1 MGFFDKALKKVQDVG
16 ENIAASANNV
26 KTVVETSV
34 QDTMEITGLKRQIRE
49 LEKEMDAQYLQIGKK
64 YAEFVADMDDAEPE
78 TAENEAAEATESSEV
93 IDEVKEEAIDEVK
106 AEDVAETVDEA
117 KEEAADETIDEVK
130 AEDTAETID
139 EEKEVSE
146 EPAEDKVAEESD
158 EDEEPVFDVSDFL
171 TIIKQDQAKKK
182 ELENQLAEVEK
193 RALIYRTNSE
203 FRHIFSEL
211 LGNKPHEVLYILRF
225 SLETFAKFRILC
237 SNSHRTGI
245 QITYAHHHTA
255 KRYKR
260 SCRKSEFFRSQK
272 CRDRHISSAHQFSVC
287 FDLHTFTQSVLDQCL
302 MSLSQT
308 KFPRKSRIV
317 DGTFRS
323 STGTAVV
330 TGNQNYLCS
339 CFCHTCC
346 YGSDACF

>member
-93 IDEVKEEAIDEVK
+93 IDEVKAEAATEAIDEVK

-146 EPAEDKVAEESD
+146 EPAEDKVTEESD

-171 TIIKQDQAKKK
+171 TIIKQDQSKKK

-193 RALIYRTNSE
+193 RAKQNT
-203 FRHIFSEL
+203 L
-211 LGNKPHEVLYILRF
+211 LREKTKAEESFEQEKG
-225 SLETFAKFRILC
+225 
-237 SNSHRTGI
+237 
-245 QITYAHHHTA
+245 
-255 KRYKR
+255 
-260 SCRKSEFFRSQK
+260 
-272 CRDRHISSAHQFSVC
+272 
-287 FDLHTFTQSVLDQCL
+287 VLDKALAMEIISKEEYEQKL
-302 MSLSQT
+302 NIARKKVENFEEIKKIEQQFEMGIIT
-308 KFPRKSRIV
+308 KEEKDEKINAILN
-317 DGTFRS
+317 T
-323 STGTAVV
+323 
-330 TGNQNYLCS
+330 
-339 CFCHTCC
+339 
-346 YGSDACF
+346 

>member
-78 TAENEAAEATESSEV
+78 TAENEAAEAETTEATESSEV

-106 AEDVAETVDEA
+106 AEAAAETVDEA
-117 KEEAADETIDEVK
+117 KEEAAAETIDEVK

-139 EEKEVSE
+139 EEKEASE

-193 RALIYRTNSE
+193 RAKQNT
-203 FRHIFSEL
+203 L
-211 LGNKPHEVLYILRF
+211 LREKTKAEESFEQEKG
-225 SLETFAKFRILC
+225 
-237 SNSHRTGI
+237 
-245 QITYAHHHTA
+245 
-255 KRYKR
+255 
-260 SCRKSEFFRSQK
+260 
-272 CRDRHISSAHQFSVC
+272 
-287 FDLHTFTQSVLDQCL
+287 VLDKALAMEIISKEEYEQKL
-302 MSLSQT
+302 NIARKKVENFEEIKKIEQQFEMGIIT
-308 KFPRKSRIV
+308 KEEKDEKIN
-317 DGTFRS
+317 
-323 STGTAVV
+323 AIL
-330 TGNQNYLCS
+330 N
-339 CFCHTCC
+339 
-346 YGSDACF
+346 A

>member
-78 TAENEAAEATESSEV
+78 TAENEAAEAETIEATESSEV
-93 IDEVKEEAIDEVK
+93 IDEVKAEAAAEAIDEVK
-106 AEDVAETVDEA
+106 AEDADETVDEA
-117 KEEAADETIDEVK
+117 KEEAPAETIDEVK

-139 EEKEVSE
+139 EEKEASE

-193 RALIYRTNSE
+193 RAKQNT
-203 FRHIFSEL
+203 L
-211 LGNKPHEVLYILRF
+211 LREKTKAEESFEQEKG
-225 SLETFAKFRILC
+225 
-237 SNSHRTGI
+237 
-245 QITYAHHHTA
+245 
-255 KRYKR
+255 
-260 SCRKSEFFRSQK
+260 
-272 CRDRHISSAHQFSVC
+272 
-287 FDLHTFTQSVLDQCL
+287 VLDKALAMEIISKEEYEQKL
-302 MSLSQT
+302 NIARKKVENFEEIKKIEQQFEMGIIT
-308 KFPRKSRIV
+308 KEEKDEKIN
-317 DGTFRS
+317 
-323 STGTAVV
+323 AIL
-330 TGNQNYLCS
+330 N
-339 CFCHTCC
+339 
-346 YGSDACF
+346 A

>member
-78 TAENEAAEATESSEV
+78 TAENEAAEAETTEATESSEV

-106 AEDVAETVDEA
+106 AEAAAETVDEA
-117 KEEAADETIDEVK
+117 KEEAAAETIDEVK

-193 RALIYRTNSE
+193 RAKQNT
-203 FRHIFSEL
+203 L
-211 LGNKPHEVLYILRF
+211 LREKTKAEESFEQEKG
-225 SLETFAKFRILC
+225 
-237 SNSHRTGI
+237 
-245 QITYAHHHTA
+245 
-255 KRYKR
+255 
-260 SCRKSEFFRSQK
+260 
-272 CRDRHISSAHQFSVC
+272 
-287 FDLHTFTQSVLDQCL
+287 VLDKALAMEIISKEEYEQKLNIAKKKVENFEEIKKIEQQCE
-302 MSLSQT
+302 MGIIT
-308 KFPRKSRIV
+308 KEEKDEKIN
-317 DGTFRS
+317 
-323 STGTAVV
+323 AIL
-330 TGNQNYLCS
+330 N
-339 CFCHTCC
+339 
-346 YGSDACF
+346 A

>member
-78 TAENEAAEATESSEV
+78 TAENEAAEAETTEATESSEV

-117 KEEAADETIDEVK
+117 KEEAAAETIDEVK

-193 RALIYRTNSE
+193 RAKQNT
-203 FRHIFSEL
+203 L
-211 LGNKPHEVLYILRF
+211 LREKTKAEESFEQEKG
-225 SLETFAKFRILC
+225 
-237 SNSHRTGI
+237 
-245 QITYAHHHTA
+245 
-255 KRYKR
+255 
-260 SCRKSEFFRSQK
+260 
-272 CRDRHISSAHQFSVC
+272 
-287 FDLHTFTQSVLDQCL
+287 VLDKALAMEIISKEEYEQKL
-302 MSLSQT
+302 NIAKKKVENFEEIKKIEQQFEMGIIT
-308 KFPRKSRIV
+308 KEEKDEKIN
-317 DGTFRS
+317 
-323 STGTAVV
+323 AIL
-330 TGNQNYLCS
+330 N
-339 CFCHTCC
+339 
-346 YGSDACF
+346 A

>member
-78 TAENEAAEATESSEV
+78 TAENEATEAETTEATESSEV
-93 IDEVKEEAIDEVK
+93 IDEVKAEAAEAIDEVK

-193 RALIYRTNSE
+193 RAKQNT
-203 FRHIFSEL
+203 L
-211 LGNKPHEVLYILRF
+211 LREKTKAEESFEQEKGVLDKALAMEIISKEEYEQKLNIARKKVEIL
-225 SLETFAKFRILC
+225 
-237 SNSHRTGI
+237 
-245 QITYAHHHTA
+245 
-255 KRYKR
+255 KR
-260 SCRKSEFFRSQK
+260 SKKSSSSSRWALSQK
-272 CRDRHISSAHQFSVC
+272 KKK
-287 FDLHTFTQSVLDQCL
+287 
-302 MSLSQT
+302 M
-308 KFPRKSRIV
+308 RK
-317 DGTFRS
+317 
-323 STGTAVV
+323 
-330 TGNQNYLCS
+330 
-339 CFCHTCC
+339 
-346 YGSDACF
+346 

>member
-78 TAENEAAEATESSEV
+78 TTDNEAAEAEATEATEPSEV

-106 AEDVAETVDEA
+106 AEAAAETVDEA
-117 KEEAADETIDEVK
+117 KEEAADEAIDEVK

-139 EEKEVSE
+139 EEKEASE

-158 EDEEPVFDVSDFL
+158 EDEEPVSDVSDFL

-193 RALIYRTNSE
+193 RAKQNT
-203 FRHIFSEL
+203 L
-211 LGNKPHEVLYILRF
+211 LREKTKAGESFEQEK
-225 SLETFAKFRILC
+225 
-237 SNSHRTGI
+237 G
-245 QITYAHHHTA
+245 
-255 KRYKR
+255 
-260 SCRKSEFFRSQK
+260 
-272 CRDRHISSAHQFSVC
+272 
-287 FDLHTFTQSVLDQCL
+287 VLDKALAMEIISKEEYEQKL
-302 MSLSQT
+302 NIAKKKVENFEEIKKIEQQFEMGIIT
-308 KFPRKSRIV
+308 KEEKDEKIN
-317 DGTFRS
+317 
-323 STGTAVV
+323 AIL
-330 TGNQNYLCS
+330 N
-339 CFCHTCC
+339 
-346 YGSDACF
+346 A

>member
-78 TAENEAAEATESSEV
+78 TAENEAAEAETTEATESSEV

-106 AEDVAETVDEA
+106 AEAAAETVDEA
-117 KEEAADETIDEVK
+117 KEEAAAETNDEVK

-193 RALIYRTNSE
+193 RAKQNT
-203 FRHIFSEL
+203 L
-211 LGNKPHEVLYILRF
+211 LREKTKAEESFEQEKG
-225 SLETFAKFRILC
+225 
-237 SNSHRTGI
+237 
-245 QITYAHHHTA
+245 
-255 KRYKR
+255 
-260 SCRKSEFFRSQK
+260 
-272 CRDRHISSAHQFSVC
+272 
-287 FDLHTFTQSVLDQCL
+287 VLDKALAMEIISKEEYEQKL
-302 MSLSQT
+302 NIAKKKVENFEEIKKIEQQFEMGIIT
-308 KFPRKSRIV
+308 KEEKDEKIN
-317 DGTFRS
+317 
-323 STGTAVV
+323 AIL
-330 TGNQNYLCS
+330 N
-339 CFCHTCC
+339 
-346 YGSDACF
+346 A

>member
-93 IDEVKEEAIDEVK
+93 IDEVKAEAAAEAIDEVK

-130 AEDTAETID
+130 AEDTVETIN
-139 EEKEVSE
+139 EEKEVSK

-193 RALIYRTNSE
+193 RAKQNT
-203 FRHIFSEL
+203 L
-211 LGNKPHEVLYILRF
+211 LREKTKAEESFEQEKG
-225 SLETFAKFRILC
+225 
-237 SNSHRTGI
+237 
-245 QITYAHHHTA
+245 
-255 KRYKR
+255 
-260 SCRKSEFFRSQK
+260 
-272 CRDRHISSAHQFSVC
+272 
-287 FDLHTFTQSVLDQCL
+287 VLDKALAMEIISKEEYEQKL
-302 MSLSQT
+302 NIAKKKVENFEEIKKIEQQFEMGIIT
-308 KFPRKSRIV
+308 KEEKDEKIN
-317 DGTFRS
+317 
-323 STGTAVV
+323 AIL
-330 TGNQNYLCS
+330 N
-339 CFCHTCC
+339 
-346 YGSDACF
+346 A

>member
-26 KTVVETSV
+26 KTGVETRV

-78 TAENEAAEATESSEV
+78 TAENEAAEAETTEATEPSEV

-106 AEDVAETVDEA
+106 AEAAAETVDEA

-193 RALIYRTNSE
+193 RAKQNT
-203 FRHIFSEL
+203 L
-211 LGNKPHEVLYILRF
+211 LREKTKAEESFEQEKG
-225 SLETFAKFRILC
+225 
-237 SNSHRTGI
+237 
-245 QITYAHHHTA
+245 
-255 KRYKR
+255 
-260 SCRKSEFFRSQK
+260 
-272 CRDRHISSAHQFSVC
+272 
-287 FDLHTFTQSVLDQCL
+287 VLDKALAMEIISKEEYEQKL
-302 MSLSQT
+302 NIARKKVENFEEIKKIEQQFEMGIIT
-308 KFPRKSRIV
+308 KEEKDEKIN
-317 DGTFRS
+317 
-323 STGTAVV
+323 AIL
-330 TGNQNYLCS
+330 N
-339 CFCHTCC
+339 
-346 YGSDACF
+346 A

>member
-78 TAENEAAEATESSEV
+78 TAENEAAEAETTEATESSEV
-93 IDEVKEEAIDEVK
+93 IDEVKAEAAEAIDEVK

-139 EEKEVSE
+139 EAKEASE

-182 ELENQLAEVEK
+182 GLENQLAEVEK
-193 RALIYRTNSE
+193 RAKQNT
-203 FRHIFSEL
+203 L
-211 LGNKPHEVLYILRF
+211 LREKTKAEESFEQEKG
-225 SLETFAKFRILC
+225 
-237 SNSHRTGI
+237 
-245 QITYAHHHTA
+245 
-255 KRYKR
+255 
-260 SCRKSEFFRSQK
+260 
-272 CRDRHISSAHQFSVC
+272 
-287 FDLHTFTQSVLDQCL
+287 VLDKALAMEIISKEEYEQKL
-302 MSLSQT
+302 NIARKKVENFEEIKKIEQQFEMGIIT
-308 KFPRKSRIV
+308 KEEKDEKIN
-317 DGTFRS
+317 
-323 STGTAVV
+323 AIL
-330 TGNQNYLCS
+330 N
-339 CFCHTCC
+339 
-346 YGSDACF
+346 A

>member
-78 TAENEAAEATESSEV
+78 TAENEAAEAETTEATEPSEV

-106 AEDVAETVDEA
+106 AEAAAETVDEA

-171 TIIKQDQAKKK
+171 TIIKHDQAKKK

-193 RALIYRTNSE
+193 RAKQNT
-203 FRHIFSEL
+203 L
-211 LGNKPHEVLYILRF
+211 LREKTKAEESFEQEKG
-225 SLETFAKFRILC
+225 
-237 SNSHRTGI
+237 
-245 QITYAHHHTA
+245 
-255 KRYKR
+255 
-260 SCRKSEFFRSQK
+260 
-272 CRDRHISSAHQFSVC
+272 
-287 FDLHTFTQSVLDQCL
+287 VLDKALAMEIISKEEYEQKL
-302 MSLSQT
+302 NIARKKVENFEEIKKIEQQFEMGIIT
-308 KFPRKSRIV
+308 KEEKDEKIN
-317 DGTFRS
+317 
-323 STGTAVV
+323 AIL
-330 TGNQNYLCS
+330 N
-339 CFCHTCC
+339 
-346 YGSDACF
+346 A

>member
-106 AEDVAETVDEA
+106 AEAADETVDEA
-117 KEEAADETIDEVK
+117 KEEAA
-130 AEDTAETID
+130 
-139 EEKEVSE
+139 
-146 EPAEDKVAEESD
+146 D

-193 RALIYRTNSE
+193 RAKQNT
-203 FRHIFSEL
+203 L
-211 LGNKPHEVLYILRF
+211 LREKTKAEESFEQEKGVLEKALAMEIISKEEYEQKLNIARKKVENFEEIKKIEQQFEMGIITKEEKDEKINAILN
-225 SLETFAKFRILC
+225 A
-237 SNSHRTGI
+237 
-245 QITYAHHHTA
+245 
-255 KRYKR
+255 
-260 SCRKSEFFRSQK
+260 
-272 CRDRHISSAHQFSVC
+272 
-287 FDLHTFTQSVLDQCL
+287 
-302 MSLSQT
+302 
-308 KFPRKSRIV
+308 
-317 DGTFRS
+317 
-323 STGTAVV
+323 
-330 TGNQNYLCS
+330 
-339 CFCHTCC
+339 
-346 YGSDACF
+346 

>member
-78 TAENEAAEATESSEV
+78 TAENEAAEAETTEATESSEV
-93 IDEVKEEAIDEVK
+93 IDEVKA
-106 AEDVAETVDEA
+106 
-117 KEEAADETIDEVK
+117 EAAAEAIDEVK

-139 EEKEVSE
+139 EEKEASE

-193 RALIYRTNSE
+193 RAKQNT
-203 FRHIFSEL
+203 L
-211 LGNKPHEVLYILRF
+211 LREKTKAEESFEQEKG
-225 SLETFAKFRILC
+225 
-237 SNSHRTGI
+237 
-245 QITYAHHHTA
+245 
-255 KRYKR
+255 
-260 SCRKSEFFRSQK
+260 
-272 CRDRHISSAHQFSVC
+272 
-287 FDLHTFTQSVLDQCL
+287 VLDKALAMEIISKEEYEQKL
-302 MSLSQT
+302 NIARKKVENFEEIKKIEQQFEMGIIT
-308 KFPRKSRIV
+308 KEEKDEKIN
-317 DGTFRS
+317 
-323 STGTAVV
+323 AIL
-330 TGNQNYLCS
+330 N
-339 CFCHTCC
+339 
-346 YGSDACF
+346 A

>member
-93 IDEVKEEAIDEVK
+93 IDEVKAEAAAEAIDEVK
-106 AEDVAETVDEA
+106 AEAADETVDEA
-117 KEEAADETIDEVK
+117 KEEVAAETIDEVK

-139 EEKEVSE
+139 EEKEASE

-193 RALIYRTNSE
+193 RAKQNT
-203 FRHIFSEL
+203 L
-211 LGNKPHEVLYILRF
+211 LREKTKAEESFEQEKG
-225 SLETFAKFRILC
+225 
-237 SNSHRTGI
+237 
-245 QITYAHHHTA
+245 
-255 KRYKR
+255 
-260 SCRKSEFFRSQK
+260 
-272 CRDRHISSAHQFSVC
+272 
-287 FDLHTFTQSVLDQCL
+287 VLDKALAMEIISKEEYEQKL
-302 MSLSQT
+302 NIARKKVENFEEIKKIEQQFEMGIIT
-308 KFPRKSRIV
+308 KEEKDEKIN
-317 DGTFRS
+317 
-323 STGTAVV
+323 AIL
-330 TGNQNYLCS
+330 N
-339 CFCHTCC
+339 
-346 YGSDACF
+346 A

>member
-78 TAENEAAEATESSEV
+78 TAENEAAEAETTEATEPSEV

-106 AEDVAETVDEA
+106 AEAAETVDEA
-117 KEEAADETIDEVK
+117 KEEAAYETIDEVK

-193 RALIYRTNSE
+193 RAKQNT
-203 FRHIFSEL
+203 L
-211 LGNKPHEVLYILRF
+211 LREKTKAEESFEQEKG
-225 SLETFAKFRILC
+225 
-237 SNSHRTGI
+237 
-245 QITYAHHHTA
+245 
-255 KRYKR
+255 
-260 SCRKSEFFRSQK
+260 
-272 CRDRHISSAHQFSVC
+272 
-287 FDLHTFTQSVLDQCL
+287 VLDKALAMEIISKEEYEQKL
-302 MSLSQT
+302 NIARKKVENFEEIKKIEQQFEMGIIT
-308 KFPRKSRIV
+308 KEEKDEKIN
-317 DGTFRS
+317 
-323 STGTAVV
+323 AIL
-330 TGNQNYLCS
+330 N
-339 CFCHTCC
+339 
-346 YGSDACF
+346 A

>member
-78 TAENEAAEATESSEV
+78 TAENKAAEAETTEATESSEV

-106 AEDVAETVDEA
+106 AEV
-117 KEEAADETIDEVK
+117 AADETIDEVK

-193 RALIYRTNSE
+193 RAKQNT
-203 FRHIFSEL
+203 L
-211 LGNKPHEVLYILRF
+211 LREKTKAEESFEQEKG
-225 SLETFAKFRILC
+225 
-237 SNSHRTGI
+237 
-245 QITYAHHHTA
+245 
-255 KRYKR
+255 
-260 SCRKSEFFRSQK
+260 
-272 CRDRHISSAHQFSVC
+272 
-287 FDLHTFTQSVLDQCL
+287 VLDKALAMEIISKEEYEQKL
-302 MSLSQT
+302 NIARKKVESFEEIKKIEQQFEMGIIT
-308 KFPRKSRIV
+308 KEEKDEKIN
-317 DGTFRS
+317 
-323 STGTAVV
+323 AIL
-330 TGNQNYLCS
+330 N
-339 CFCHTCC
+339 
-346 YGSDACF
+346 A

>member
-78 TAENEAAEATESSEV
+78 TAENEAAEAETTEATESSEV

-106 AEDVAETVDEA
+106 AEAAAETVDEA
-117 KEEAADETIDEVK
+117 KEEAANETIDEVK

-193 RALIYRTNSE
+193 RAKQNT
-203 FRHIFSEL
+203 L
-211 LGNKPHEVLYILRF
+211 LREKTKAEESFEQEKG
-225 SLETFAKFRILC
+225 
-237 SNSHRTGI
+237 
-245 QITYAHHHTA
+245 
-255 KRYKR
+255 
-260 SCRKSEFFRSQK
+260 
-272 CRDRHISSAHQFSVC
+272 
-287 FDLHTFTQSVLDQCL
+287 VLDKALAMEIISKEEYEQKL
-302 MSLSQT
+302 NIAKKKVENFEEIKKIEQQFEMGIIT
-308 KFPRKSRIV
+308 KEEKDEKIN
-317 DGTFRS
+317 
-323 STGTAVV
+323 AIL
-330 TGNQNYLCS
+330 N
-339 CFCHTCC
+339 
-346 YGSDACF
+346 A

>member
-78 TAENEAAEATESSEV
+78 TAENEAAEAETTEATEPSEV
-93 IDEVKEEAIDEVK
+93 IDEVKEESIDEVK
-106 AEDVAETVDEA
+106 AEAAAETVDEA

-193 RALIYRTNSE
+193 RAKQNT
-203 FRHIFSEL
+203 L
-211 LGNKPHEVLYILRF
+211 LREKTKAEESFEQEKG
-225 SLETFAKFRILC
+225 
-237 SNSHRTGI
+237 
-245 QITYAHHHTA
+245 
-255 KRYKR
+255 
-260 SCRKSEFFRSQK
+260 
-272 CRDRHISSAHQFSVC
+272 
-287 FDLHTFTQSVLDQCL
+287 VLDKALAMEIISKEEYEQKL
-302 MSLSQT
+302 NIARKKVENFEEIKKIEQQFEMGIIT
-308 KFPRKSRIV
+308 KEEKDEKIN
-317 DGTFRS
+317 
-323 STGTAVV
+323 AIL
-330 TGNQNYLCS
+330 N
-339 CFCHTCC
+339 
-346 YGSDACF
+346 A

>member
-78 TAENEAAEATESSEV
+78 TAENEAAEAETTEATEPSEV

-106 AEDVAETVDEA
+106 AEAAETVDEA

-193 RALIYRTNSE
+193 RAKQNT
-203 FRHIFSEL
+203 L
-211 LGNKPHEVLYILRF
+211 LREKTKAEESFEQEKG
-225 SLETFAKFRILC
+225 
-237 SNSHRTGI
+237 
-245 QITYAHHHTA
+245 
-255 KRYKR
+255 
-260 SCRKSEFFRSQK
+260 
-272 CRDRHISSAHQFSVC
+272 
-287 FDLHTFTQSVLDQCL
+287 VLDKALAMEIISKEEYEQKL
-302 MSLSQT
+302 NIARKKVENFEEIKKIEQQFEMGIIT
-308 KFPRKSRIV
+308 KEEKDEKINAILNP
-317 DGTFRS
+317 
-323 STGTAVV
+323 
-330 TGNQNYLCS
+330 
-339 CFCHTCC
+339 
-346 YGSDACF
+346 

>member
-78 TAENEAAEATESSEV
+78 TAENEAAEAETTEATEPSEV

-106 AEDVAETVDEA
+106 AEAAAETVDEA
-117 KEEAADETIDEVK
+117 KEEAANETIDEVK

-139 EEKEVSE
+139 EEKEVS
-146 EPAEDKVAEESD
+146 
-158 EDEEPVFDVSDFL
+158 EEPVFDVSDFL

-193 RALIYRTNSE
+193 RAKQNT
-203 FRHIFSEL
+203 L
-211 LGNKPHEVLYILRF
+211 LREKTKAEESFEQEKG
-225 SLETFAKFRILC
+225 
-237 SNSHRTGI
+237 
-245 QITYAHHHTA
+245 
-255 KRYKR
+255 
-260 SCRKSEFFRSQK
+260 
-272 CRDRHISSAHQFSVC
+272 
-287 FDLHTFTQSVLDQCL
+287 VLDKALAMEIISKEEYEQKL
-302 MSLSQT
+302 NIARKKVENFEEIKKIEQQFEMGIIT
-308 KFPRKSRIV
+308 KEEKDEKIN
-317 DGTFRS
+317 
-323 STGTAVV
+323 AIL
-330 TGNQNYLCS
+330 N
-339 CFCHTCC
+339 
-346 YGSDACF
+346 A

>member
-78 TAENEAAEATESSEV
+78 TAENEATEAETTEATESSEV
-93 IDEVKEEAIDEVK
+93 IDEVKAEAAEAIDEVK

-146 EPAEDKVAEESD
+146 EPAEDIVAEESD

-193 RALIYRTNSE
+193 RAKQNT
-203 FRHIFSEL
+203 L
-211 LGNKPHEVLYILRF
+211 LREKTKAEESFEQEKG
-225 SLETFAKFRILC
+225 
-237 SNSHRTGI
+237 
-245 QITYAHHHTA
+245 
-255 KRYKR
+255 
-260 SCRKSEFFRSQK
+260 
-272 CRDRHISSAHQFSVC
+272 
-287 FDLHTFTQSVLDQCL
+287 VLDKALAMEIISKEEYEQKL
-302 MSLSQT
+302 NIARKKVENFEEIKKIEQQFEMGIIT
-308 KFPRKSRIV
+308 KEEKDEKIN
-317 DGTFRS
+317 
-323 STGTAVV
+323 AIL
-330 TGNQNYLCS
+330 N
-339 CFCHTCC
+339 
-346 YGSDACF
+346 A

>member
-78 TAENEAAEATESSEV
+78 TAENEAAEAETTEAETTEATESSEV

-106 AEDVAETVDEA
+106 AEAAAETVDEA
-117 KEEAADETIDEVK
+117 KEEAAAETIDEVK

-139 EEKEVSE
+139 EEKEVSK

-193 RALIYRTNSE
+193 RAKQNT
-203 FRHIFSEL
+203 L
-211 LGNKPHEVLYILRF
+211 LREKTIAEESFEQEKG
-225 SLETFAKFRILC
+225 
-237 SNSHRTGI
+237 
-245 QITYAHHHTA
+245 
-255 KRYKR
+255 
-260 SCRKSEFFRSQK
+260 
-272 CRDRHISSAHQFSVC
+272 
-287 FDLHTFTQSVLDQCL
+287 VLDKALAMEIISKEEYEQKL
-302 MSLSQT
+302 NIARKKVENFEEIKKIEQQFEMGIIT
-308 KFPRKSRIV
+308 KEEKDEKIN
-317 DGTFRS
+317 
-323 STGTAVV
+323 AIL
-330 TGNQNYLCS
+330 N
-339 CFCHTCC
+339 
-346 YGSDACF
+346 A

>member
-78 TAENEAAEATESSEV
+78 TAENEAAEAETTEATESSEE

-106 AEDVAETVDEA
+106 AEAAAETVDEA
-117 KEEAADETIDEVK
+117 KEEAAAETIDEVK

-193 RALIYRTNSE
+193 RAKQNT
-203 FRHIFSEL
+203 L
-211 LGNKPHEVLYILRF
+211 LREKTKAEESFEQEKG
-225 SLETFAKFRILC
+225 
-237 SNSHRTGI
+237 
-245 QITYAHHHTA
+245 
-255 KRYKR
+255 
-260 SCRKSEFFRSQK
+260 
-272 CRDRHISSAHQFSVC
+272 
-287 FDLHTFTQSVLDQCL
+287 VLDKALAMEIISKEEYEQKL
-302 MSLSQT
+302 NIAKKKVENFEEIKKIEQQFEMGIIT
-308 KFPRKSRIV
+308 KEEKDEKIN
-317 DGTFRS
+317 
-323 STGTAVV
+323 AIL
-330 TGNQNYLCS
+330 N
-339 CFCHTCC
+339 
-346 YGSDACF
+346 A

>member
-78 TAENEAAEATESSEV
+78 TAENEAAEAETTEAETTEAETTEATESSEV

-106 AEDVAETVDEA
+106 AEAAAETVDEA
-117 KEEAADETIDEVK
+117 KEEAAAETIDEVK

-139 EEKEVSE
+139 EEKEVSK

-193 RALIYRTNSE
+193 RAKQNT
-203 FRHIFSEL
+203 L
-211 LGNKPHEVLYILRF
+211 LREKTKAEESFEQEKG
-225 SLETFAKFRILC
+225 
-237 SNSHRTGI
+237 
-245 QITYAHHHTA
+245 
-255 KRYKR
+255 
-260 SCRKSEFFRSQK
+260 
-272 CRDRHISSAHQFSVC
+272 
-287 FDLHTFTQSVLDQCL
+287 VLDKALAMEIISKEEYEQKL
-302 MSLSQT
+302 NIARKKVENFEEIKKIEQQFEMGIIT
-308 KFPRKSRIV
+308 KEEKDEKIN
-317 DGTFRS
+317 
-323 STGTAVV
+323 AIL
-330 TGNQNYLCS
+330 N
-339 CFCHTCC
+339 
-346 YGSDACF
+346 A

>member
-78 TAENEAAEATESSEV
+78 TAENEAAEAETTEAETTEATEPSEV

-106 AEDVAETVDEA
+106 AEAAAETVDEA

-193 RALIYRTNSE
+193 RAKQNT
-203 FRHIFSEL
+203 L
-211 LGNKPHEVLYILRF
+211 LREKTKAEESFEQEKG
-225 SLETFAKFRILC
+225 
-237 SNSHRTGI
+237 
-245 QITYAHHHTA
+245 
-255 KRYKR
+255 
-260 SCRKSEFFRSQK
+260 
-272 CRDRHISSAHQFSVC
+272 
-287 FDLHTFTQSVLDQCL
+287 VLDKALAMEIISKEEYEQKL
-302 MSLSQT
+302 NIAKKKVENFEEIKKIEQQFEMGIIT
-308 KFPRKSRIV
+308 KEEKDEKIN
-317 DGTFRS
+317 
-323 STGTAVV
+323 AIL
-330 TGNQNYLCS
+330 N
-339 CFCHTCC
+339 
-346 YGSDACF
+346 A

>member
-106 AEDVAETVDEA
+106 AEAADETVDEA
-117 KEEAADETIDEVK
+117 KEEAA
-130 AEDTAETID
+130 
-139 EEKEVSE
+139 
-146 EPAEDKVAEESD
+146 D

-193 RALIYRTNSE
+193 RAKQNT
-203 FRHIFSEL
+203 L
-211 LGNKPHEVLYILRF
+211 LREKTKAEESFEQEKG
-225 SLETFAKFRILC
+225 
-237 SNSHRTGI
+237 
-245 QITYAHHHTA
+245 
-255 KRYKR
+255 
-260 SCRKSEFFRSQK
+260 
-272 CRDRHISSAHQFSVC
+272 
-287 FDLHTFTQSVLDQCL
+287 VLDKALAMEIISKEEYEQKL
-302 MSLSQT
+302 NIARKKVENFEEIKKIEQQFEMGIIT
-308 KFPRKSRIV
+308 KEEKDEKIN
-317 DGTFRS
+317 
-323 STGTAVV
+323 ALL
-330 TGNQNYLCS
+330 N
-339 CFCHTCC
+339 
-346 YGSDACF
+346 A

>member
-78 TAENEAAEATESSEV
+78 TAENEAAEAETTEATESSEV
-93 IDEVKEEAIDEVK
+93 IDEVKKEAIDEVK
-106 AEDVAETVDEA
+106 AEAAAETVDEA

-193 RALIYRTNSE
+193 RAKQNT
-203 FRHIFSEL
+203 L
-211 LGNKPHEVLYILRF
+211 LREKTKAEESFEQEKG
-225 SLETFAKFRILC
+225 
-237 SNSHRTGI
+237 
-245 QITYAHHHTA
+245 
-255 KRYKR
+255 
-260 SCRKSEFFRSQK
+260 
-272 CRDRHISSAHQFSVC
+272 
-287 FDLHTFTQSVLDQCL
+287 VLDKALAMEIISKEEYEQKL
-302 MSLSQT
+302 NIARKKVENFEEIKKIEQQFEMGIIT
-308 KFPRKSRIV
+308 KEEKDEKIN
-317 DGTFRS
+317 
-323 STGTAVV
+323 AIL
-330 TGNQNYLCS
+330 N
-339 CFCHTCC
+339 
-346 YGSDACF
+346 A